1 MMKMK
6 MKSVALQ
13 SGVNRE
19 SQFRFLSLSVLAQ
32 RSKNQKRVHTLLSL
46 SLSRQ
51 KETTTEER
59 EKERERLLREKREE
73 RRKEFLLSFVSFFLK
88 DEMFEKKKNTDGL
101 CGDRG
106 QKWKIWR
113 KKKLFFSLITRN
125 ATQRENHF
133 KVLLHTLRYLLPS
146 SLTRKNETDREK
158 EEKRRRR
165 SIRSRIQR
173 RAEVNDPILQIDGVD
188 FNPVESVGAFRPKET
203 VTKRLSWWWCC
214 GFCRWWCVLF
224 IREEQEEE
232 RWRKKQS
239 L

>member
-46 SLSRQ
+46 SLSSKRNNNGG
-51 KETTTEER
+51 ER
-59 EKERERLLREKREE
+59 EGERERLLREKREE

-88 DEMFEKKKNTDGL
+88 DEMFEKKRTLTDSAETE
-101 CGDRG
+101 DRNEKFEG
-106 QKWKIWR
+106 

-146 SLTRKNETDREK
+146 SSTRKNETDREK

-173 RAEVNDPILQIDGVD
+173 RAEVNDPMLQIDGVD

-203 VTKRLSWWWCC
+203 VTKRLS
-214 GFCRWWCVLF
+214 
-224 IREEQEEE
+224 
-232 RWRKKQS
+232 
-239 L
+239 